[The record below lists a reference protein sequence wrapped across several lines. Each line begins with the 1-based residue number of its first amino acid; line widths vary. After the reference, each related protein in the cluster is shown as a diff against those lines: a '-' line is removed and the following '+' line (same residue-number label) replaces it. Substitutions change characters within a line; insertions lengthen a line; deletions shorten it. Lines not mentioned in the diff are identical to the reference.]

1 MLPRHLIL
9 SHNVDPKKVDELLP
23 PTYKRRTRS
32 GRILGGAEE
41 AEADDPAEVQDAE
54 EGAEADEPADDEAAD
69 ENAGEEAQGAG
80 DNDDMEVGDV
90 DAPDVPADAGQ
101 IVDDQPADNQPAEAD
116 QPADADEPA
125 ADQPAVADEP
135 VADQPAVADEPADEQ
150 PAAADE
156 DEGEERPD
164 PAVER
169 GVWVGGQGRSTTSSG
184 TYSPVLPS
192 VFITARDVD
201 EALRAAQLTARQ
213 TDQTKADNLA
223 QAGPS
228 GINRG
233 VRQAAAAA
241 TDKGKTPVRKV
252 VAKGKAPAVIR

>member
-54 EGAEADEPADDEAAD
+54 GGAEDDEPAAEEVAD
-69 ENAGEEAQGAG
+69 EDAGNDEQEAV
-80 DNDDMEVGDV
+80 DSDDMEVGDV
-90 DAPDVPADAGQ
+90 DAPVDAPADAGQ
-101 IVDDQPADNQPAEAD
+101 DVDDQPADNRPVEVE

-125 ADQPAVADEP
+125 ADQPV
-135 VADQPAVADEPADEQ
+135 VADEPADNQ
-150 PAAADE
+150 PADG
-156 DEGEERPD
+156 DEGEDRPD
-164 PAVER
+164 PDVER

-213 TDQTKADNLA
+213 TAQTRADNLA

-228 GINRG
+228 GITRG

-241 TDKGKTPVRKV
+241 TDKGKTPIRTVA
-252 VAKGKAPAVIR
+252 AKGKAPAVSR